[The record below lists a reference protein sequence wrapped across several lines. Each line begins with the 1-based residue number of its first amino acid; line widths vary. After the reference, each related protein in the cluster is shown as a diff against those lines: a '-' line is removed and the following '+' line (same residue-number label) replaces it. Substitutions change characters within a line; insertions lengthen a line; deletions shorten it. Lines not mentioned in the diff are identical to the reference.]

1 MMTLI
6 SVLSLFTFMTSI
18 FEPTNR
24 IILGLARWVGVYF
37 LFALIWFLKMQIDPY
52 ISWARCLW
60 FLVPI
65 IVERIAGS
73 FQHSAST
80 MSVNVSGNKFL
91 SRQLKRQKSR
101 GLRRVRTKMFRGM
114 RNLTRGAH
122 GS

>member
-1 MMTLI
+1 M
-6 SVLSLFTFMTSI
+6 
-18 FEPTNR
+18 
-24 IILGLARWVGVYF
+24 YF
-37 LFALIWFLKMQIDPY
+37 LFALIWFLKIQIDPY
-52 ISWARCLW
+52 ISWARCFW